1 MNCHRMKT
9 WCLHVKF
16 DDIPKTFGDSDDVQ
30 DNTMIMMTMMPAVWT
45 VRGGQWLNAYVW
57 CMLMSY
63 RSVNS
68 DLRFKIT
75 REIYRK
81 RKICNDIFWNIECES
96 LHYMWEK
103 MFIKREQDEHGPIWK
118 VPFIWSI
125 YENDKGLDWRLHNVW
140 DY

>member
-75 REIYRK
+75 REIYCK
-81 RKICNDIFWNIECES
+81 RKICKIFSGILNVKACIICERKCS
-96 LHYMWEK
+96 LKENK
-103 MFIKREQDEHGPIWK
+103 MNMAQYG
-118 VPFIWSI
+118 
-125 YENDKGLDWRLHNVW
+125 
-140 DY
+140 